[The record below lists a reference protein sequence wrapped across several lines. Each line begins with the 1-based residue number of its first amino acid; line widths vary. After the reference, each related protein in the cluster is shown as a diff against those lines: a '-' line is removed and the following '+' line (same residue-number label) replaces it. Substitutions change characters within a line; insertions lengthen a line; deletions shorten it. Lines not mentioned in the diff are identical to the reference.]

1 MISIILNDNELDLF
15 ENTEVVWNWKGFRF
29 QTAIRDG
36 YTNNFQI
43 PKTLHNIQVLG
54 IYSLL
59 DSPDIQ
65 FEGRL
70 QPAVINLNGQIMPI
84 YIQVVSINE
93 NEIEI
98 CTYEDKLV
106 YTIKGSKLGEIHDS
120 PINIQNINT
129 GEFTP
134 KSIFEW
140 NPNSS
145 QLYPNVFKM
154 YNYGTTYNPQFAQVH
169 GSIKLN
175 DILDK
180 IGQQHN
186 VNIQHVSDLWR
197 VICTKRYV
205 CPENPIQV
213 LEFNTTGA
221 LEDDKFTIFGGQHI
235 TNDVDFAGNNE
246 ITFNRHTEVSM
257 KIYYS
262 FYKKGT
268 TTSNT
273 SIFLYKNGNHLTH
286 FDLLSHDYTQR
297 YSWVTYN
304 FTFEAGDTLYFLFP
318 NGNKYKSVACVVKME
333 HSNYE
338 ITEEDYGEELKYKG
352 RLPRLK
358 TYGDNNAYN
367 YVYFNGGSYNANT
380 FQTESLSFS
389 YFGLWTNLPEIQIG
403 ELLYSLQYI
412 LNARVVQRENTIYFD
427 TFVERT
433 SEVAGEMTSLKFHS
447 NEVGKKNYIRWK
459 DGDEQPPVVE
469 IENEWLTNEKV
480 WSKNIF
486 KWVKTDRVV
495 PQYTLKIDENAEL
508 EGNDI
513 EHYLEQLI
521 QYEYDDFDEP
531 VLLFFL
537 PPHNQPATLHTFG
550 LDRINNCKEV
560 SFTLTEFP
568 PDITDLDTIYV
579 DGREYYIIEGEKN
592 FKTGVTTI
600 KALLVI

>member
-54 IYSLL
+54 VYSLL

-93 NEIEI
+93 KEIEI

-145 QLYPNVFKM
+145 QLHPNVFKY
-154 YNYGTTYNPQFAQVH
+154 YNYGNVSYNPQFAQVH

-175 DILDK
+175 DILDN

-221 LEDDKFTIFGGQHI
+221 LEDNLFTIFGGQHV
-235 TNDVDFAGNNE
+235 TNDVDFAGNTE
-246 ITFNRHTEVSM
+246 ITFNRHTEVNIDIWFSW
-257 KIYYS
+257 
-262 FYKKGT
+262 YKKGT
-268 TTSNT
+268 TTNSFIVYVFKNDTIYDQIILNSGSYT
-273 SIFLYKNGNHLTH
+273 SKYENRFL
-286 FDLLSHDYTQR
+286 QM
-297 YSWVTYN
+297 
-304 FTFEAGDTLYFLFP
+304 TFEEGDTLSFKCYY
-318 NGNKYKSVACVVKME
+318 GNKYRSISFVCKLT

-338 ITEEDYGEELKYKG
+338 ITEDDYGEDLLYKG

-358 TYGDNNAYN
+358 TYNSNGGYN
-367 YVYFNGGSYNANT
+367 YIYFNGGYNII
-380 FQTESLSFS
+380 QTENLSFS
-389 YFGLWTNLPEIQIG
+389 YFGLWCNLPEIQIG

-412 LNARVVQRENTIYFD
+412 LNARVVQRDNTIYFEP
-427 TFVERT
+427 FVDRN

-447 NEVGKKNYIRWK
+447 GEVGKKNYIRWK
-459 DGDEQPPVVE
+459 DGNEQPPVVE
-469 IENEWLTNEKV
+469 IENEWLANEKV
-480 WSKNIF
+480 WSKNCF
-486 KWVKTDRVV
+486 KWIKNNRVV

-508 EGNDI
+508 EGNDV
-513 EHYLEQLI
+513 EHYIEQLI